1 MTTYEGGCHCGAVR
15 FRVEVTEH
23 RAITCN
29 CSICQKK
36 GFLHLIVPKERFT
49 LLSGEG
55 NLTTYRFNTGVAK
68 HTFCTTCGIHP
79 FYTPRS
85 HPDAVDVN
93 VSCLDGDVGAAFTVG
108 QFDGKNWE
116 DSVASI
122 RELGV
127 KEGRA

>member
-15 FRVEVTEH
+15 FRVEVLEH
-23 RAITCN
+23 DAVTCN

-93 VSCLDGDVGAAFTVG
+93 VHCLDGDVLAAFPVRR
-108 QFDGKNWE
+108 FDGKNWE
-116 DSVASI
+116 DNVASL
-122 RELGV
+122 RDRGV
-127 KEGRA
+127 KEGTA